1 MSQTSPSSERSLNPT
16 NPDRVHSV
24 DNWAMRSKIVRA
36 RPERSKE
43 KWALLTQIC
52 CPCWY
57 SDHADEL
64 KSSFS
69 VFQHDEF
76 ADSMP
81 VSEQEFIF
89 IRLCVLR
96 EVRFYQQYFC
106 SINCACGLFNVI
118 VGIFQF
124 FLFIERIEYSAS
136 KFFFLW
142 TLFLVPC
149 PRAHH
154 GQPAFSL
161 WLWEECRRL
170 GLHVLLCWKWLSS
183 TSSIFRNQV
192 CEMETKSAA
201 VGAFTSETLLL
212 FPNREGAI
220 DRLVSIYK
228 DVVHKTG
235 VSLTACFSHLVP
247 AITTFFFF

>member
-43 KWALLTQIC
+43 KWALLTQIY

-57 SDHADEL
+57 SDNAGEL

-96 EVRFYQQYFC
+96 EVRFYQRYFC
-106 SINCACGLFNVI
+106 SNSCACGLFNVI

-124 FLFIERIEYSAS
+124 FYLLKELDTVLQS
-136 KFFFLW
+136 FFLMN
-142 TLFLVPC
+142 LVLVPC

-161 WLWEECRRL
+161 WLWEECGRL

-183 TSSIFRNQV
+183 TPAIFRNQV
-192 CEMETKSAA
+192 CEMETKSAT

-212 FPNREGAI
+212 SPNREGAI
-220 DRLVSIYK
+220 DRLVGIYK

-235 VSLTACFSHLVP
+235 VSSTACSSYLVST
-247 AITTFFFF
+247 ITAFF